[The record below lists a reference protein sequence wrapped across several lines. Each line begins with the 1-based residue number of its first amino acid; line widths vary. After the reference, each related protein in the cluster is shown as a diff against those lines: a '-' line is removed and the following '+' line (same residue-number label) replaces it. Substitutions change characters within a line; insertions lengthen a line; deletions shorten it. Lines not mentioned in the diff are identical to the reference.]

1 MNLPIEKTIFHS
13 YVSLP
18 EGITS
23 TQCIYI
29 YIDVSTNEASYGAP
43 ACRKVPG

>member
-1 MNLPIEKTIFHS
+1 MNLPIQKIIFHS

-18 EGITS
+18 ESITS
-23 TQCIYI
+23 TQYIYI
-29 YIDVSTNEASYGAP
+29 YVSTNEASYGAP